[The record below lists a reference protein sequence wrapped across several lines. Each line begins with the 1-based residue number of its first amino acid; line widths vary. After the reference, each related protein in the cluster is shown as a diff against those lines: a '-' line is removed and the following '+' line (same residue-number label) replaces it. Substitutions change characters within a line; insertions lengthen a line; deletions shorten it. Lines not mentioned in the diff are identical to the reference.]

1 LPRIGIHENFFDAGG
16 HSLLAL
22 QLVSR
27 IREDL
32 GADLPLAA
40 VFRSPT
46 IAALG
51 ECLLQDVTTRAAIE
65 QTAQLILR
73 AANLSDDELE
83 SLVAAELA
91 A

>member
-1 LPRIGIHENFFDAGG
+1 
-16 HSLLAL
+16 
-22 QLVSR
+22 
-27 IREDL
+27 
-32 GADLPLAA
+32 LAA